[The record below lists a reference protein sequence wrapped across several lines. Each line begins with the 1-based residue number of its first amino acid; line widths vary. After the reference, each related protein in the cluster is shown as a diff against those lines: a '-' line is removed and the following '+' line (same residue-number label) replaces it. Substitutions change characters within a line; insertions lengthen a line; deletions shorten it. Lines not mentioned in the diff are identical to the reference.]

1 MPISSRP
8 AAWRM
13 LFLISGLMMVPGALT
28 HPRGGGMPVML
39 ADPGWI
45 SSHLLMLGGH
55 VALVAGLLAL
65 GQRTSWLRVGVVVAA
80 LQVVE
85 AAFHAAAFV
94 DAHHLQAGRPT
105 PVLSTH
111 MLLTPLVYPLFALGM
126 IWVIVAAA
134 RAGALGSG
142 WIAPLGVAGVA
153 AHGAAAIVVGV
164 LGHDELGPLFAG
176 IALFG
181 LWCVFA
187 SLWPVRARSS
197 AAAPVPVALATTS
210 VPASGGFGSGV

>member
-8 AAWRM
+8 AAWRV
-13 LFLISGLMMVPGALT
+13 LFLISGLMMIPGAVT
-28 HPRGGGMPVML
+28 HPRGGGMAGML

-45 SSHLLMLGGH
+45 SSHLLMLGGPI
-55 VALVAGLLAL
+55 ALVAGLLAL
-65 GQRTSWLRVGVVVAA
+65 GRGAAWLRVGVVVAG

-94 DAHHLQAGRPT
+94 DGHHLQAGRPT

-111 MLLTPLVYPLFALGM
+111 MLLTPFVYPLFALGM
-126 IWVIVAAA
+126 IWMIVAAA
-134 RAGALGSG
+134 RAGVLGSG
-142 WIAPLGVAGVA
+142 RIAPLGVLGVA
-153 AHGAAAIVVGV
+153 AHGAAAILVGV

-181 LWCVFA
+181 VWCVLA
-187 SLWPVRARSS
+187 SLWPVRARVP
-197 AAAPVPVALATTS
+197 AAAPVPAAARLG
-210 VPASGGFGSGV
+210 VPAASRSGSGA